1 MRVATGMTREALATA
16 GELLADAAASADDDD
31 SERLSDLADQLDGL
45 STADEGPD
53 HGRLARI
60 QNALH
65 DLEDSVGDDAAATI
79 AEAHEHVKEYRS
91 GVEGV

>member
-1 MRVATGMTREALATA
+1 MTRDALATA
-16 GELLADAAASADDDD
+16 SDRLASAAQSADSDDDGQ
-31 SERLSDLADQLDGL
+31 RLSELADQLDRL

-65 DLEDSVGDDAAATI
+65 DLEDSTEGDATDAI

>member
-1 MRVATGMTREALATA
+1 MTREALATA
-16 GELLADAAASADDDD
+16 SELLADAAQSVDGDDA
-31 SERLSDLADQLDGL
+31 ERLSELADQLDHL
-45 STADEGPD
+45 STAEEGPD

-65 DLEDSVGDDAAATI
+65 DLEESVGDDAAETI

>member
-1 MRVATGMTREALATA
+1 MTRDALGTA
-16 GELLADAAASADDDD
+16 SELLADATESADEDDGD
-31 SERLSDLADQLDGL
+31 RLSDLSDQLDHL
-45 STADEGPD
+45 STAEEGPD

-65 DLEDSVGDDAAATI
+65 DLEDSAGEDAAATI
-79 AEAHEHVKEYRS
+79 AEAHDHVREYRS

>member
-1 MRVATGMTREALATA
+1 MTRDELATA
-16 GELLADAAASADDDD
+16 SELLADAAQSADNDDD
-31 SERLSDLADQLDGL
+31 SDRLSELADQIDRL

-65 DLEDSVGDDAAATI
+65 DLEDSAGEDAATTI

>member
-1 MRVATGMTREALATA
+1 MTREALATA
-16 GELLADAAASADDDD
+16 SDLLASAAQSASNDDD
-31 SERLSDLADQLDGL
+31 SDRLSDLADQLDRL

-65 DLEDSVGDDAAATI
+65 DLEDSAGEDATADI
-79 AEAHEHVKEYRS
+79 VEAHEHVKEYRS
-91 GVEGV
+91 TVEGV

>member
-1 MRVATGMTREALATA
+1 MTREELATA
-16 GELLADAAASADDDD
+16 SDLLASAAQDATDDDG
-31 SERLSDLADQLDGL
+31 ERLSELSDQLDHL

-65 DLEDSVGDDAAATI
+65 DLEDGVEDPDDI
-79 AEAHEHVKEYRS
+79 VEAHEHVKEYRS

>member
-1 MRVATGMTREALATA
+1 MTREELATA
-16 GELLADAAASADDDD
+16 SELLADAAASTDNDDD
-31 SERLSDLADQLDGL
+31 SQRLSDLADQLDRL

-65 DLEDSVGDDAAATI
+65 DLESSAGDDAAATI

-91 GVEGV
+91 GVAGV

>member
-1 MRVATGMTREALATA
+1 MTRDELATA
-16 GELLADAAASADDDD
+16 SELLADAAQSVDSDDD
-31 SERLSDLADQLDGL
+31 SDRLSELSDQLDHL

-65 DLEDSVGDDAAATI
+65 DLEDSAGEDASATI
-79 AEAHEHVKEYRS
+79 AESHDHVREYRS

>member
-1 MRVATGMTREALATA
+1 MTREALATA
-16 GELLADAAASADDDD
+16 SDLLADAAQATEGDD
-31 SERLSDLADQLDGL
+31 SDRLSDLSEQLDHL

-65 DLEDSVGDDAAATI
+65 DLEESVGDDAAETI

>member
-1 MRVATGMTREALATA
+1 MTREALATA
-16 GELLADAAASADDDD
+16 SDLLASAAQSTEGDDGD
-31 SERLSDLADQLDGL
+31 RLSELADQLDHL

-65 DLEDSVGDDAAATI
+65 DLEESADDDAAETI